1 VTGKNENKLKG
12 TSKTR
17 TPTIAS
23 ILFLK
28 MTGKSK
34 RKNTLCK
41 VLSDHTRKISTDL

>member
-1 VTGKNENKLKG
+1 VIGKNENELKG

-23 ILFLK
+23 ILFFK
-28 MTGKSK
+28 MTRNSK

-41 VLSDHTRKISTDL
+41 LLSDHTRKISIGL